1 MRGPGTKQQLLYVCG
16 CKGVLHDVHM
26 MSWVEME
33 REETE
38 KQKKNPYAPPFPL
51 VPVQGQPFAQVP
63 VRGQAI
69 ISR

>member
-1 MRGPGTKQQLLYVCG
+1 
-16 CKGVLHDVHM
+16 M

-38 KQKKNPYAPPFPL
+38 KPKKNPLTFPPPFPL
-51 VPVQGQPFAQVP
+51 VPVQGQPFAQVPVQGQPFAQVP